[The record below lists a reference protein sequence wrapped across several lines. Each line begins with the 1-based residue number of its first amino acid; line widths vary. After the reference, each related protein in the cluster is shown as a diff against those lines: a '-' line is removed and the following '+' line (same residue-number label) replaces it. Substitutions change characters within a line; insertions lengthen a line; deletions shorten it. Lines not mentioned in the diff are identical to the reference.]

1 MADSESSCD
10 EVGFVLIH
18 RREKIRLDGPI
29 DDFGSLMR
37 EIQNRM
43 PQLPSGFEIE
53 CKDSDGEFFILEN
66 DEDFSHTIRHILDNS
81 GDSEHT
87 AVLRICGGSG
97 NSSTLSMSQILN
109 ESKISRH
116 STILQE
122 IIESSDQEDE
132 TCKGDSGKSGLY
144 SYDDPKK

>member
-1 MADSESSCD
+1 MTDSESSCD

-18 RREKIRLDGPI
+18 KREKIKLNGPI
-29 DDFGSLMR
+29 DDYGSLMR
-37 EIQNRM
+37 EIQKRI

-53 CKDSDGEFFILEN
+53 CSDSDGDFFILDN
-66 DEDFSHTIRHILDNS
+66 DEQFSHTIRHILDNS
-81 GDSEHT
+81 GDSEHV
-87 AVLRICGGSG
+87 AELRICEVSG
-97 NSSTLSMSQILN
+97 NSSFLSMSQILN

-144 SYDDPKK
+144 SHEDPKK